1 MFRGSVFDNIANGLY
16 GTDLEDASKEDK
28 MSHVVAAAKTAYAH
42 DFISQLP
49 NGYDTEIGQR
59 GGLLSG
65 GQKQRI
71 AIARSLVSNPRVL
84 LLDEATSALDP
95 HAEGIVQ
102 QALDQASAG
111 RTTIV
116 IAHKLATV
124 RNAHNIVVMSKGEI
138 IEQGTHNHLIAL
150 KGAYSRLVTI
160 QQLTVDSEDP
170 SEGTSV
176 EAMDEKS
183 SKDGDYEEKETLARR
198 ITTNQGG
205 APIQTGADRYN
216 DDGSN
221 HLGLLA
227 VVWRLITETPDLK
240 WAYLA
245 MFSGCIVSGG
255 YFCYHFCAVVC
266 LLTVL

>member
-1 MFRGSVFDNIANGLY
+1 LFRGSVFDNIANGLC
-16 GTDLEDASKEDK
+16 GTALEKASREEK

-42 DFISQLP
+42 DFILQLP

-59 GGLLSG
+59 GGLISG

-124 RNAHNIVVMSKGEI
+124 RNAHNIIVMSKGEI
-138 IEQGTHNHLIAL
+138 VEQGTHNELIDL

-160 QQLTVDSEDP
+160 QQLTVSGEDSP
-170 SEGTSV
+170 EGTEV
-176 EAMDEKS
+176 ELVDEKS
-183 SKDGDYEEKETLARR
+183 FKDDSEEKEELARR
-198 ITTNQGG
+198 TTTNQASVHIQAG
-205 APIQTGADRYN
+205 AGKYN
-216 DDGSN
+216 DEDMN
-221 HLGLLA
+221 QLGLLA
-227 VVWRLITETPDLK
+227 TIWRLISETPDLK

-245 MFSGCIVSGG
+245 VLSGCVVSGRHPSPSPHPAI
-255 YFCYHFCAVVC
+255 Y
-266 LLTVL
+266 LLTIL

>member
-1 MFRGSVFDNIANGLY
+1 MN
-16 GTDLEDASKEDK
+16 
-28 MSHVVAAAKTAYAH
+28 HVVAAAKTAYAH

-102 QALDQASAG
+102 EALDQASAG

-124 RNAHNIVVMSKGEI
+124 RNAHNIVVMSKGDI
-138 IEQGTHNHLIAL
+138 IEQGTHEDLIAL

-160 QQLTVDSEDP
+160 QQLNVEGEDP

-176 EAMDEKS
+176 ETLDEKS
-183 SKDGDYEEKETLARR
+183 LKDGNYEEKETLARR
-198 ITTNQGG
+198 TTTNQGD
-205 APIQTGADRYN
+205 APNQAGTDRYN

-221 HLGLLA
+221 QLGLLA

-240 WAYLA
+240 WAYSA
-245 MFSGCIVSGG
+245 VFFGCAVSGR
-255 YFCYHFCAVVC
+255 YSLYRTSYAVVC
-266 LLTVL
+266 FLTVL